1 MPTLSPGWE
10 VQSLIK
16 IKNEMVSL
24 ATLSKSQRCVASHPP
39 LPTEI
44 YLHQTSWGPGEVCVA
59 GFAVSPIKIAQEEK
73 PVLSICP
80 HEGPGRRQTLG
91 RPCSGSCELSRKQ
104 RGLYL
109 PGSIQSKQAH
119 LVLLHLA
126 DSTLFTR
133 PSTSKTIMTSSRLR
147 G

>member
-1 MPTLSPGWE
+1 MHLPPPMGMGQWSPIVRPGYRKQAPPTPTLSPGWE

-80 HEGPGRRQTLG
+80 HEGPGGRQTLG

-109 PGSIQSKQAH
+109 PGSQRYIIRY
-119 LVLLHLA
+119 
-126 DSTLFTR
+126 F
-133 PSTSKTIMTSSRLR
+133 
-147 G
+147 